1 PRQIRKRQAQPQGQ
15 AQKGKSQ
22 QRLPRKHHRSDAE
35 INLKRFP
42 CAAPLPLVK
51 YAQAVFQYGAL
62 GAFGSA
68 RMFTICPASAR

>member
-42 CAAPLPLVK
+42 CIGSDPPLTK
-51 YAQAVFQYGAL
+51 S
-62 GAFGSA
+62 AFP
-68 RMFTICPASAR
+68 TIYDP